1 MIVDASGLR
10 HCQPKRGLSL
20 ANIAYSAAMPNSKV
34 PKLALV
40 LPEATP
46 DMYFVRRY
54 PIQKQKHD
62 RELQQVLREVENT
75 ANDALQFKAWKLS
88 VESQFSLG
96 IKGQPL
102 AARPKSGQN

>member
-1 MIVDASGLR
+1 MPTKEGSKLGKHSVQCSHAQQQGAQASPCATRGYPR
-10 HCQPKRGLSL
+10 HVLCE
-20 ANIAYSAAMPNSKV
+20 
-34 PKLALV
+34 AL
-40 LPEATP
+40 PH
-46 DMYFVRRY
+46 
-54 PIQKQKHD
+54 IQKQKHD
-62 RELQQVLREVENT
+62 RELQQVLSEVENT